1 MLPRG
6 CCTLLLLLGCAPRA
20 NGGGSAGQPTTK
32 LLFHDEDAIAQR
44 AGLTRTVHAA
54 DFAEAVTVLLPDAPW
69 ERDVGLSWSSVLHD
83 PADGKF
89 KIFYAVNSAS
99 CISEACEGQ
108 RSVAYAESS
117 DGANFTKPVLGLFKQ
132 PWAGANGTAQNNL
145 LGLDLGLDAVWI
157 DPTAPP
163 AERFRAQ
170 GKVHATHVQGA

>member
-6 CCTLLLLLGCAPRA
+6 CCTLLLLLGCA

-170 GKVHATHVQGA
+170 GKVHATGVKGA